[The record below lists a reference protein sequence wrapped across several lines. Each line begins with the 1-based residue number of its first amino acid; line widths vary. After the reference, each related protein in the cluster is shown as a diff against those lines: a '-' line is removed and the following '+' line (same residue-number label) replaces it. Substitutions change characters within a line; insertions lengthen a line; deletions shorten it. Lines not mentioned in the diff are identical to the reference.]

1 MRPVLALSLPGTGP
15 VLWGRGV
22 LLPAQGRSGR
32 RSCVSPGT
40 RGHGLPTRHAAG
52 VAEQPG
58 GEEPA
63 LTETAW
69 LLRGQRVP
77 EYPWSSRWRKARMPI
92 ALQEGGFPGLEP
104 PRSHGRPRRTG
115 RDAWTVGRSD
125 TGSSHGVPGCRQT
138 PAPGWS
144 ARGMQQQSHWQLA
157 ARVGGS
163 QGACG
168 AAPVLAAWFKDT
180 QPQPARFLRAR
191 SPRLP
196 ASPSSV
202 TAPPTGGGTPS
213 LHLHLSH
220 QARAANHQTVQ
231 FMISVKVVQERHG
244 LGVRVSAAGMDTPGL
259 LAGSCHT
266 AWDVQLHTGL
276 HSPGCFL
283 CSFQD
288 LGQHGAWMPWQ
299 NRDATDSGQQSL
311 NEPSST
317 PHLLLPVTLSLNVTC
332 EALGHARLACY
343 SPSVRRTDLYCPGS
357 RWNQRSGE
365 DVTIT
370 HQYLLR
376 GGHGNAILL
385 ILSLY
390 LDAWGM
396 LLCLTKPHSEEW
408 GRAGALCSSITL
420 WFLLLSLW
428 ETSPGSAVPKSS
440 VPCAPEETVIQK
452 ILDFVASLLWLSK
465 ALLFKP

>member
-1 MRPVLALSLPGTGP
+1 MQHRAGTVSGRCTRESFCLGYGITGSRPARCTWMRPVLALSLPGTGP

-220 QARAANHQTVQ
+220 QARAAVCLHAISSSVTGTHQCL
-231 FMISVKVVQERHG
+231 S
-244 LGVRVSAAGMDTPGL
+244 S
-259 LAGSCHT
+259 SCLEGGP
-266 AWDVQLHTGL
+266 VL
-276 HSPGCFL
+276 
-283 CSFQD
+283 
-288 LGQHGAWMPWQ
+288 
-299 NRDATDSGQQSL
+299 
-311 NEPSST
+311 
-317 PHLLLPVTLSLNVTC
+317 HLLKGHICPTLK
-332 EALGHARLACY
+332 AGG
-343 SPSVRRTDLYCPGS
+343 SVGPRR
-357 RWNQRSGE
+357 
-365 DVTIT
+365 
-370 HQYLLR
+370 
-376 GGHGNAILL
+376 
-385 ILSLY
+385 
-390 LDAWGM
+390 
-396 LLCLTKPHSEEW
+396 
-408 GRAGALCSSITL
+408 
-420 WFLLLSLW
+420 
-428 ETSPGSAVPKSS
+428 
-440 VPCAPEETVIQK
+440 
-452 ILDFVASLLWLSK
+452 
-465 ALLFKP
+465 LLFLTMFVLTGNLAA